1 MIIMYPI
8 AFPIARLL
16 EHFLGKHERGFYKR
30 SGKFNWEFEWAISS
44 YFRIELK
51 ELIKIMGE
59 TKIDLT
65 SDEVLIIGG
74 VLEMRGKFKNLAA
87 FHGLIF

>member
-1 MIIMYPI
+1 
-8 AFPIARLL
+8 LL
-16 EHFLGKHERGFYKR
+16 
-30 SGKFNWEFEWAISS
+30 
-44 YFRIELK
+44 ELK

-74 VLEMRGKFKNLAA
+74 VLEMRGKSQNL
-87 FHGLIF
+87 